1 MKMAP
6 GPGVIF
12 HYIEYHLLSNVGI
25 VLLLRGFCIKI
36 MDTSYTPVP
45 YDFRET
51 IEEEI
56 VKKSLGKIFF
66 WAEGQQVDEHSGRV
80 DKLEDIPGKGMFVT
94 LDSGVQIRID
104 RIITLFGKPG
114 AAFDEYD
121 AFANQCLSCTAGV
134 PL

>member
-1 MKMAP
+1 
-6 GPGVIF
+6 
-12 HYIEYHLLSNVGI
+12 
-25 VLLLRGFCIKI
+25 

-51 IEEEI
+51 IEDAI
-56 VKKSLGKIFF
+56 AKKLEGKIFF
-66 WAEGQQVDEHSGRV
+66 WADGQKVDEQSGRV
-80 DKLEDIPGKGMFVT
+80 ERLEDVPGKGMFIT
-94 LDSGVQIRID
+94 LDSGAQIRID

>member
-1 MKMAP
+1 
-6 GPGVIF
+6 
-12 HYIEYHLLSNVGI
+12 
-25 VLLLRGFCIKI
+25 

-56 VKKSLGKIFF
+56 LKKTLGKIFF
-66 WAEGQQVDEHSGRV
+66 WGEGQKVDEQSGRV
-80 DKLEDIPGKGMFVT
+80 ERLDDIQGKGMFIT

>member
-1 MKMAP
+1 
-6 GPGVIF
+6 
-12 HYIEYHLLSNVGI
+12 
-25 VLLLRGFCIKI
+25 
-36 MDTSYTPVP
+36 MDTSYTPVS

-51 IEEEI
+51 IEEQMA
-56 VKKSLGKIFF
+56 KQTNGKVFF
-66 WAEGQQVDEHSGRV
+66 WSAEEKVDEVVGRV
-80 DKLEDIPGKGMFVT
+80 EKLEDLPGKGMFIT
-94 LDSGVQIRID
+94 MDSGAMVRID